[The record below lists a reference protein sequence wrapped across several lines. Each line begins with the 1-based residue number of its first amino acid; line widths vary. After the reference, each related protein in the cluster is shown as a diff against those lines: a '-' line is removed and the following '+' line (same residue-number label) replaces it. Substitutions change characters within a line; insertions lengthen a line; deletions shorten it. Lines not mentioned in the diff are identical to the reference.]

1 MKDTIPTELRLIS
14 LLKLLSFHSL
24 NEQVT
29 VAQVVAHLAVMQKD
43 PDSNLSKAEI
53 INISKP
59 FNEEM

>member
-1 MKDTIPTELRLIS
+1 MEIPNCDIFPL
-14 LLKLLSFHSL
+14 FG
-24 NEQVT
+24 NCVT
-29 VAQVVAHLAVMQKD
+29 MAQVVAQLAVMQKD